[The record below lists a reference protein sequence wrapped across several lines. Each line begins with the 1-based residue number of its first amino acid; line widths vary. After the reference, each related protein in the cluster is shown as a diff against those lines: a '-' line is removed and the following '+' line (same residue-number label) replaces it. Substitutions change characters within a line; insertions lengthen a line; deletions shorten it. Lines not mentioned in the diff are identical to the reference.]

1 MKIVIAGCGKIGL
14 TVLDSLVNENHQVI
28 AIDNDP
34 VVIDDIANAYDVMT
48 VCGNAAAYEKLS
60 EANVKDA
67 ELFIAATGSDELNML
82 SCFLAKRMGAKNT
95 VARIRNKE
103 FNTKNLAFLKQQ
115 FEISMVINPELLTAQ
130 AIYNVLKLPVA
141 SKSETFLRRSFEMVE
156 IAIKPG
162 SVLDGLKLADIR
174 LKNVPQF
181 LVCAVRR
188 DHEVFIPNGMSVIQ
202 AGDVVGLIAP
212 PENMHKLLR
221 ALGMVQKKTRDI
233 MLLGGSRIA
242 FYLAEMLLRS
252 DSNVKVIEKDERRSR
267 EICDELGGRATVI
280 HGDGTRHALLEEE
293 GIDSTDAFVAL
304 TGMDEENILISYHA
318 ITKQVP
324 KVISKINQDGFNDI
338 SDKLGLD
345 CIVSPRRITADV
357 IVSYARALKNSLGS
371 KVETLYRLGNGMI
384 EALEFAVSADFSAQ
398 NITLKKMELVPGI
411 LIAGII
417 RDQKKI
423 IPSGDDV
430 ILPGDRVIVVTTS
443 KGLYDLEDILK

>member
-28 AIDNDP
+28 AIDDDP

-188 DHEVFIPNGMSVIQ
+188 DHEVFIPNGTSVIQ

>member
-1 MKIVIAGCGKIGL
+1 MRIVIAGCGKIGL
-14 TVLDSLVNENHQVI
+14 TVLDSLVNENHEVI
-28 AIDNDP
+28 AIDDDP

-67 ELFIAATGSDELNML
+67 ELFVASTGSDELNML

-156 IAIKPG
+156 IAVKPD
-162 SVLDGLKLADIR
+162 SVLDGLALSDIKI
-174 LKNVPQF
+174 KNVPQF

-188 DHEVFIPNGMSVIQ
+188 NHEVFIPNGTSVIQ

-233 MLLGGSRIA
+233 MLLGASRIA

-252 DSNVKVIEKDERRSR
+252 DSKVKIIEKTERRSR
-267 EICDELGGRATVI
+267 EICDELNGRATVI
-280 HGDGTRHALLEEE
+280 HGDGMRHALLEEE
-293 GIDSTDAFVAL
+293 GIDTTDAFVAL

-371 KVETLYRLGNGMI
+371 KVETLYRLGNGMV

-398 NITLKKMELVPGI
+398 NITLKKMELVSGI

-423 IPSGDDV
+423 IPGGDDV

>member
-1 MKIVIAGCGKIGL
+1 MRIVIAGCGKIGL
-14 TVLDSLVNENHQVI
+14 TVLDSLVNENHEVI
-28 AIDNDP
+28 AIDDDP
-34 VVIDDIANAYDVMT
+34 IVTDDIANAYDVMT
-48 VCGNAAAYEKLS
+48 VCGNAAACEKLS

-130 AIYNVLKLPVA
+130 AIYNVLKLPAA

-156 IAIKPG
+156 ITVKSG
-162 SVLDGLKLADIR
+162 SVLDGLKLAD
-174 LKNVPQF
+174 LKVKTVPQF

-188 DHEVFIPNGMSVIQ
+188 EHEVFIPNGNSVIQ
-202 AGDVVGLIAP
+202 AGDVVGIIAP

-221 ALGMVQKKTRDI
+221 ALGTVQKKTRDI
-233 MLLGGSRIA
+233 MLLGASRIA

-252 DSNVKVIEKDERRSR
+252 DSRVKIIEKDERRSR

-280 HGDGTRHALLEEE
+280 HGDGMRQALLEEE
-293 GIDSTDAFVAL
+293 GIDTTDAFVAL

-318 ITKQVP
+318 ITQQVP

-371 KVETLYRLGNGMI
+371 KVETLYRLGNGMV

-398 NITLKKMELVPGI
+398 NITLKQMELISGI

-417 RDQKKI
+417 RNQKKI
-423 IPSGDDV
+423 IPGGDDV
-430 ILPGDRVIVVTTS
+430 ILPGDRVIVITTS
-443 KGLYDLEDILK
+443 RGLYDLEDILK

>member
-188 DHEVFIPNGMSVIQ
+188 DHEVFIPNGTSVIQ